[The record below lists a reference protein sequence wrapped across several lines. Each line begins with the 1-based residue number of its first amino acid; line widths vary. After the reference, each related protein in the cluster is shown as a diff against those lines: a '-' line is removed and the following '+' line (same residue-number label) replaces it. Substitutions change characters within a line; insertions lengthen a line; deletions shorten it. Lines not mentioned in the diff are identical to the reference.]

1 MKFLYIILLVTAT
14 FCYDSEL
21 LNDPVIFKAKY
32 EMFDLV
38 KKEIYS
44 NPMPV
49 NYKDYLNR
57 LESSVDFIF
66 DIIPID
72 NWKQEAKK
80 KLLLL
85 VDDEKGKNKDASSAI
100 ELAEYSDSSS
110 SIGDFGTDYQAGS
123 YYFTDFIDFSSRSVT
138 TSKGEFIMFR
148 FMKVLTAAIPKK
160 ASGNV
165 KVCYTTNSVFK
176 KCTEYEIYQAIKAT
190 DKAYVYSK
198 INEKIG
204 FYN

>member
-1 MKFLYIILLVTAT
+1 
-14 FCYDSEL
+14 
-21 LNDPVIFKAKY
+21 
-32 EMFDLV
+32 
-38 KKEIYS
+38 
-44 NPMPV
+44 
-49 NYKDYLNR
+49 
-57 LESSVDFIF
+57 
-66 DIIPID
+66 
-72 NWKQEAKK
+72 
-80 KLLLL
+80 
-85 VDDEKGKNKDASSAI
+85 
-100 ELAEYSDSSS
+100 
-110 SIGDFGTDYQAGS
+110 
-123 YYFTDFIDFSSRSVT
+123 
-138 TSKGEFIMFR
+138 MFR